1 MHSRGRPLADR
12 SAPDS
17 GSQTERVVLA
27 LREKLLRGD
36 FDPGQRLTELTLV
49 PQMKAS
55 RTPVRLAL
63 ERLAHEGLLE
73 ALPTTGF
80 RVRVFTAADMRD
92 AIEVRGVLEG
102 TAARLAAERLS
113 DPGELAALRACCR
126 EAADLL
132 PMTVDKFVRYLELN
146 ETFHR
151 ELWRLAKSPVLT
163 RALEGAA
170 ALPFAAPGAL
180 VFGEA
185 ESEQGTVPAVIANE
199 HHRAIVEAIE
209 NREGTRAESLAREH
223 SRVARGNLERA
234 LREPRSSSRVTR
246 GSLVGCLGTHRRES
260 K

>member
-1 MHSRGRPLADR
+1 MQSGRATER
-12 SAPDS
+12 SASDP

-27 LREKLLRGD
+27 LRERLLRGD

-49 PQMKAS
+49 PLLAAS

-63 ERLAHEGLLE
+63 ERLAYEGLLE

-80 RVRVFTAADMRD
+80 RVRVFTASDVRD
-92 AIEVRGVLEG
+92 AIEVRGILEG
-102 TAARLAAERLS
+102 TAARLAAERLA
-113 DPGELAALRACCR
+113 DAAELATLRACYR
-126 EAADLL
+126 EAAGLP

-163 RALEGAA
+163 RALEAA
-170 ALPFAAPGAL
+170 VALPFAAPGAL

-185 ESEQGTVPAVIANE
+185 ESEQGLAAALIALE
-199 HHRAIVEAIE
+199 HHRAIVEAVE
-209 NREGTRAESLAREH
+209 NREGARAESLAREH
-223 SRVARGNLERA
+223 SRVARGNIERA
-234 LREPRSSSRVTR
+234 LQRPRPPAGPPGAVVRTSRPPST
-246 GSLVGCLGTHRRES
+246 ES

>member
-1 MHSRGRPLADR
+1 MQSGAKARADR
-12 SAPDS
+12 GLADS

-27 LREKLLRGD
+27 LRERLLRGD

-49 PQMKAS
+49 PLLSAS

-63 ERLAHEGLLE
+63 ERLAHQGLLE

-80 RVRVFTAADMRD
+80 RVRVFTAADVRD

-113 DPGELAALRACCR
+113 NAAELATLRSCCR
-126 EAADLL
+126 EAAELP

-151 ELWRLAKSPVLT
+151 ELWRLAKSPVLC
-163 RALEGAA
+163 RALEAA
-170 ALPFAAPGAL
+170 VALPFAAPGAL

-185 ESEQGTVPAVIANE
+185 ESDQGVAAALIALE

-209 NREGTRAESLAREH
+209 NREGARAESLAREH
-223 SRVARGNLERA
+223 SRVARGNIERA
-234 LREPRSSSRVTR
+234 LRRPRPSADLAGASGVGDSRPSST
-246 GSLVGCLGTHRRES
+246 
-260 K
+260 